1 MYDNKWSI
9 YCTLNTV
16 KMQYSSVLQESVKY
30 LKIKTTLKS
39 GV

>member
-1 MYDNKWSI
+1 
-9 YCTLNTV
+9 
-16 KMQYSSVLQESVKY
+16 MQYSSVLQESVKY